1 MKEIKANK
9 AGLVVEFLVQ
19 PGETIIVHQDV
30 VMLESMKMYIPVQS
44 SAAGLVTR
52 IRAKEGDVVNDGDI
66 LLEVDEEVS
75 LPLSQE
81 GQEGSA

>member
-52 IRAKEGDVVNDGDI
+52 VRVKEGDVVNAGDI

-75 LPLSQE
+75 LSLSQE
-81 GQEGSA
+81 GSA

>member
-19 PGETIIVHQDV
+19 PGETIMVHQDV

-52 IRAKEGDVVNDGDI
+52 VRVKEGDVVNDGDI

-75 LPLSQE
+75 LPQSQE
-81 GQEGSA
+81 ESA